1 MYLILATVTESVQ
14 LSAYFKI
21 EDLIQKVVRN
31 ELNKITAK
39 FQVSSSKTVGG
50 DRFLVSKFKILR

>member
-21 EDLIQKVVRN
+21 EDLIQKSDP
-31 ELNKITAK
+31 NKLLVKGSDNPADYFSRK
-39 FQVSSSKTVGG
+39 PVSECSGEEETLA
-50 DRFLVSKFKILR
+50 F